1 MPATRPESIVIQT
14 GDGADA
20 ISLVAPSLW
29 GSIYRSRRRAEYYR
43 VVPLEEASTAV
54 VSSAAQWIG
63 KPPKRGLA
71 TIVEVRHSLEVD
83 LSFVFIRYARAEGRT
98 LAELLREG
106 TVGEQLQLLAR
117 VAEALPQWW
126 GGTAAAALPTPADIV
141 LPEDSDAVLLP
152 APFHHPVDA
161 AAVFAHPARA
171 RYLSPERLRS
181 MSVPSEDADDLYA
194 LGVMLLGVFYRL
206 PELSAEEALLRA
218 ANRTLYAA
226 EALESALPSWRT
238 KIEAV
243 QAARAQAFSLIASSA
258 AERLRVDPRDLA
270 SRLANWARSSEP
282 FDAVES
288 LRGRGLREEALAL
301 LSDILSHQPSHELL
315 LEAALLAAEQHRVL
329 EALEYVERAISL
341 EPDQTGAHA
350 LQLTLFSR
358 LMDTPPASGEER
370 MKHLDLIERLEAMLW
385 RDFGALPKDVQSRF
399 ESVVSRFL
407 LARSRYREATNFIF
421 PRLRDNA
428 GTHLWWKFDLSLDY
442 AEALMGIS
450 AMPQARESLL
460 ASKLGLQKVRASR
473 TISDFDIHRIGTRIA
488 DLERRLGP
496 AGGAT

>member
-181 MSVPSEDADDLYA
+181 MSVPSEDADDLRTRRHA
-194 LGVMLLGVFYRL
+194 PRRF
-206 PELSAEEALLRA
+206 LSPAGAERRRGA
-218 ANRTLYAA
+218 
-226 EALESALPSWRT
+226 
-238 KIEAV
+238 
-243 QAARAQAFSLIASSA
+243 AARG
-258 AERLRVDPRDLA
+258 
-270 SRLANWARSSEP
+270 EP
-282 FDAVES
+282 YA
-288 LRGRGLREEALAL
+288 LRGRGAG
-301 LSDILSHQPSHELL
+301 
-315 LEAALLAAEQHRVL
+315 
-329 EALEYVERAISL
+329 ERA
-341 EPDQTGAHA
+341 A
-350 LQLTLFSR
+350 
-358 LMDTPPASGEER
+358 
-370 MKHLDLIERLEAMLW
+370 
-385 RDFGALPKDVQSRF
+385 
-399 ESVVSRFL
+399 VV
-407 LARSRYREATNFIF
+407 ADEDRSR
-421 PRLRDNA
+421 A
-428 GTHLWWKFDLSLDY
+428 GG
-442 AEALMGIS
+442 AGA
-450 AMPQARESLL
+450 
-460 ASKLGLQKVRASR
+460 GLQPNR
-473 TISDFDIHRIGTRIA
+473 
-488 DLERRLGP
+488 LERRGTAARRSARPGQP
-496 AGGAT
+496 AGELGAE